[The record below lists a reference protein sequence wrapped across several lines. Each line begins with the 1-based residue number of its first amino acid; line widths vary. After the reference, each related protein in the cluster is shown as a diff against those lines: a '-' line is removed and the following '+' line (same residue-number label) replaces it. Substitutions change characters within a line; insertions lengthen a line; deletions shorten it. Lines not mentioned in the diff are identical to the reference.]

1 MAERVRGRCGAV
13 LVALLVAAGPALAA
27 CTGGGSGA
35 GASGPSAASTAAN
48 GVEKL
53 SAQAIL
59 DRSKAAAKS
68 ASWVHLTGTQADT
81 TLDLTVGKDTASG
94 SVTQGGL
101 TAQLLAVGGTTYI
114 KGDKAFW
121 DSSAGTGSGDV
132 LAGKWVVAGSTKGA
146 DTSGLDA
153 FTDVGRAVDTI
164 LSPGG
169 TVTKGGVS
177 TVGGQRVV
185 ALTDSDGS
193 TLYVALDGP
202 PYPVRI
208 VPKDPTTDPPTFSDW
223 NVPVTIASPPP
234 DQVVDPTK
242 LGG

>member
-1 MAERVRGRCGAV
+1 VAERLRRHRGALPAALLLLAGPV
-13 LVALLVAAGPALAA
+13 LVA
-27 CTGGGSGA
+27 CTGGGSTGA
-35 GASGPSAASTAAN
+35 ATSSASSTAAN

-53 SAQAIL
+53 SAQEIL
-59 DRSKAAAKS
+59 DQSKQAAKS
-68 ASWVHLTGTQADT
+68 ASWVHLTGTQNGT
-81 TLDLTVGKDTASG
+81 TLDLTIGKDTATG
-94 SVTQGGL
+94 SVIEGGL

-121 DSSAGTGSGDV
+121 DSSSGAGSGDV
-132 LAGKWVVAGSTKGA
+132 LAGKWVVAGSTKGV
-146 DTSGLDA
+146 DTSGLDQ
-153 FTDVGRAVDTI
+153 FTDVGRAVDTV
-164 LSPGG
+164 LTPTGSL
-169 TVTKGGVS
+169 TKGGVS
-177 TVGGQRVV
+177 SIDGQSVV

-208 VPKDPTTDPPTFSDW
+208 EPKDPTTNPPTFSDW
-223 NVPVTIASPPP
+223 NVPVTIAAPPP